1 MMARKMVRTVPVRF
15 SVKKGRKKTGLWD
28 DE

>member
-1 MMARKMVRTVPVRF
+1 MMAREMVRIVSVRF
-15 SVKKGRKKTGLWD
+15 SVKKGRKKIGLWD